1 MAKRIFDLFF
11 SSLILVII
19 FPILFIVLI
28 LIYFQDF
35 KNPLYTPKRV
45 GKDNN
50 DFTFI
55 KFRSMKFDAD
65 KTGVDSTSAND
76 SRITSIGFFI
86 RRYKIDE
93 LSQLLNVLIGD
104 MSLVGPRPNVRRDVE
119 LYSSQEIKLLS
130 VRPGIT
136 DFSSIVFAD
145 EGDILVGY
153 DDPDLAYNQLIRPWK
168 SRLGILYIENHSIF
182 LDIKLLYLTILSLF
196 SRKKAL
202 KKLCLI
208 LKNLN
213 ADSNVIKAASRQ
225 EEFVPFPP
233 PGLDNIVESRDS

>member
-1 MAKRIFDLFF
+1 MAKRTFDVFF
-11 SSLILVII
+11 SLLILVII
-19 FPILFIVLI
+19 FPIFFLVLI
-28 LIYFQDF
+28 LIYFEDF

-45 GKDNN
+45 GKDNK

-55 KFRSMKFDAD
+55 KFRSMKLDAD

-104 MSLVGPRPNVRRDVE
+104 MSLVGPRPNVRRDVD
-119 LYSSQEIKLLS
+119 LYSSQEMKLLS

-168 SRLGILYIENHSIF
+168 SRLGILYIENHSTF
-182 LDIKLLYLTILSLF
+182 LDIKLLFLTILSLF

-213 ADSNVIKAASRQ
+213 ADSNVIKAASRL
-225 EEFVPFPP
+225 EELVPYPP
-233 PGLDNIVESRDS
+233 PGIDSIVESRNS